1 MKINL
6 TQNAYPA
13 GTFYRLPTEDGEAS
27 IYAMQGNWYEASA
40 KDEQGNE
47 YLVMWDILTD
57 WDGED
62 GGDACNWDHP
72 TAVVQLDPWR
82 DVTDKIEAVIV

>member
-6 TQNAYPA
+6 TQNAYAA
-13 GTFYRLPTEDGEAS
+13 GTYYRLPTEDGEAS

-40 KDEQGNE
+40 EDEEGNE
-47 YLVMWDILTD
+47 YLVMWDILDD

-62 GGDACNWDHP
+62 EGDACNWDHP
-72 TAVVQLDPWR
+72 AAVVQLDPWR
-82 DVTDKIEAVIV
+82 DVTAQAEIVW